1 MFNSN
6 SEENEFLKNIPLY
19 EDFKIF
25 DEPFLKLENLSDM
38 KSEKKMIKKEKKNE
52 GNDFEKLSEIQTNN
66 TSSFISKNQFINSEG
81 KNYNKIIKIGKK
93 TKRSEPTILIDDKK
107 NNKKKLFKTKYQ
119 NELSLFEIGTFN
131 AYSEKMINEALNQN
145 KNNNLNL
152 INDGIYRSD
161 RIRRKYFSKFFKYLI
176 DLLNMK
182 FNFSKPGK
190 SFDYLPDRFIRKFT
204 SSILEANRKKKI
216 VEVDMTIEKIIS
228 HDFCIIKK
236 ENTKVLQKID
246 NNKSLLD
253 DLKKN
258 KNKYEESK
266 FFILK
271 QKFSEVLNEYLK
283 SKRFGKDIIMMRKD
297 NIYIQKYIN
306 QIYKLKNILSENN

>member
-204 SSILEANRKKKI
+204 SSILEANRKKKN
-216 VEVDMTIEKIIS
+216 
-228 HDFCIIKK
+228 C
-236 ENTKVLQKID
+236 
-246 NNKSLLD
+246 
-253 DLKKN
+253 
-258 KNKYEESK
+258 
-266 FFILK
+266 
-271 QKFSEVLNEYLK
+271 
-283 SKRFGKDIIMMRKD
+283 
-297 NIYIQKYIN
+297 
-306 QIYKLKNILSENN
+306 

>member
-1 MFNSN
+1 M
-6 SEENEFLKNIPLY
+6 
-19 EDFKIF
+19 
-25 DEPFLKLENLSDM
+25 
-38 KSEKKMIKKEKKNE
+38 
-52 GNDFEKLSEIQTNN
+52 
-66 TSSFISKNQFINSEG
+66 
-81 KNYNKIIKIGKK
+81 
-93 TKRSEPTILIDDKK
+93 IDDKK